1 VNEYVFLL
9 RGPSGVARIK
19 VQGTFLVLGRTSPV
33 PLLRADRTISREHA
47 VLVASPDG
55 IRLKDLGSA
64 NGVLLDGQRLEAY
77 AEVSLD
83 PGVRVSFGSTELML
97 LTAREATKPL
107 DQAVDEVVIDENGTT
122 RVLQSAH
129 PHAEPAPSVTEDG
142 ALEGSDEPAEEQL
155 AGDETQDELEEDEPD
170 GDVQSDPDEWIE
182 DALVAPEE
190 EPEEALPHPG
200 KVTELDAELTELE
213 LQSTVSDVAELAHPA
228 DSELPP
234 TDELTAGSADTVSR
248 DKPTELAVE
257 VAEVS
262 RDRPTELALENVLER
277 DSEETRDAL
286 EHDPEDERWREV
298 ERELADLE

>member
-1 VNEYVFLL
+1 MNEYVFLL

-47 VLVASPDG
+47 VLVAAPGG
-55 IRLKDLGSA
+55 IRIKDLGSA
-64 NGVLLDGQRLEAY
+64 NGVLLDGQRLDAY
-77 AEVSLD
+77 AEVPLD

-107 DQAVDEVVIDENGTT
+107 DQAVDEVLIDENGTT
-122 RVLQSAH
+122 RVLQSARA
-129 PHAEPAPSVTEDG
+129 HAEPAPSVTEDG
-142 ALEGSDEPAEEQL
+142 AQEESDEPGEDL
-155 AGDETQDELEEDEPD
+155 PGDETQDELEEDEPD
-170 GDVQSDPDEWIE
+170 LAVEGDPDEWIG
-182 DALVAPEE
+182 DALVPPEV
-190 EPEEALPHPG
+190 PGEALPHPG

-213 LQSTVSDVAELAHPA
+213 LPGSVSEVTELAHPA

-234 TDELTAGSADTVSR
+234 ANEPTAGSADTVSR
-248 DKPTELAVE
+248 DRPTEFAVE

-277 DSEETRDAL
+277 GSEETRDAL
-286 EHDPEDERWREV
+286 ERDPEDERWREV